1 MALRIAGMIPRNS
14 YRWSPTK
21 QGEEKITSFFSGLKP
36 EKFDEDDVV
45 RWDVDKIPGF
55 DVVSKDVFGH
65 YILRDGSTTLHT
77 FHANKTPLEHTLGCD
92 LIYFNEQHR
101 SFSFIQ
107 YKMAEPQGKTHIF
120 RFPNSQLTEELERM
134 DKLFKVVQAD
144 LAARG
149 NALAASDFRM
159 LSDPFF
165 LKFCPRDAF
174 DPDQNEQIK
183 GMLIPISLWKAI
195 ECDVS
200 DRFVG
205 ALGGRL
211 LSFDN
216 CPRYF
221 DNTRFIA
228 LLQEGWFGTSS
239 DSQDLL
245 ETIITEI
252 INSKR
257 SVILAARISDLPGET
272 ATSPTKKKRTARKK
286 RRQSKAK
293 R

>member
-1 MALRIAGMIPRNS
+1 
-14 YRWSPTK
+14 
-21 QGEEKITSFFSGLKP
+21 
-36 EKFDEDDVV
+36 
-45 RWDVDKIPGF
+45 
-55 DVVSKDVFGH
+55 
-65 YILRDGSTTLHT
+65 
-77 FHANKTPLEHTLGCD
+77 
-92 LIYFNEQHR
+92 
-101 SFSFIQ
+101 
-107 YKMAEPQGKTHIF
+107 
-120 RFPNSQLTEELERM
+120 
-134 DKLFKVVQAD
+134 
-144 LAARG
+144 
-149 NALAASDFRM
+149 
-159 LSDPFF
+159 
-165 LKFCPRDAF
+165 
-174 DPDQNEQIK
+174 
-183 GMLIPISLWKAI
+183 
-195 ECDVS
+195 
-200 DRFVG
+200 VG